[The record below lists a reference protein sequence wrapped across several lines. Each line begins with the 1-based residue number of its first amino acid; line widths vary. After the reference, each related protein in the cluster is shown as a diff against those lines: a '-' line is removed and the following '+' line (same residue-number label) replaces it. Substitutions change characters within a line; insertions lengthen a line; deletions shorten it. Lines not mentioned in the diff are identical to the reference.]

1 MAGGIHPPYN
11 KLRKRGHS
19 MIRKSKIKF
28 IDSVR
33 KIAGKAINRY
43 SLIESEDSV
52 LVALSGG
59 KDSLVLLDILISR
72 LKYIPIHYH
81 IYAAHIN
88 IEGIPKKVDIDYLSS
103 FCRDLQVPFFY
114 KHVTIKRGINSGKS
128 PCFVCSWN
136 KRKELFLLAKELG
149 CNKVAF
155 GHHLDDIVE
164 TLLMNMTLHGKFT
177 TMPPKLSMFKGNLF
191 IIRPLALLTGAE
203 ISRYAKLKQLRY
215 TEDECEFGD
224 NTKRE
229 EIKKILYELKKV
241 SGKAKKNIFNS
252 MSNIDLEYLAQG

>member
-1 MAGGIHPPYN
+1 
-11 KLRKRGHS
+11 
-19 MIRKSKIKF
+19 MIPKSKSKF

-72 LKYIPIHYH
+72 LKYIPVHYQ

-114 KHVTIKRGINSGKS
+114 KHITMKRSIDSGKS

-136 KRKELFLLAKELG
+136 RRKELFLLAKELG
-149 CNKVAF
+149 CKKIAF

-177 TMPPKLSMFKGNLF
+177 TMPPKLSMFKGNLY
-191 IIRPLALLTGAE
+191 IIRPLALLTDAE
-203 ISRYAKLKQLRY
+203 ISRYAKLKELQY
-215 TEDECEFGD
+215 TVDECEFGD

-252 MSNIDLEYLAQG
+252 MSNIDFEYLAQG